1 MTYAAHTTYSPQ
13 SFQMSS
19 FTQPMLNNAQ
29 VDVQSTAN
37 DAGMRNSNRSVNL
50 NEIKTASVLPR
61 ATSTRSDK
69 VGHAL
74 INGLSAIGLGG
85 VGAATYL
92 AFSKTSVAVPMTL
105 STVGTAG
112 LACVAGAAVSA
123 GLAVY
128 NAARSCVPS
137 KRLNESLNAQFK
149 GTDKLISHFE
159 SGQIIYNANLQKF
172 ELNSDLMSQQD
183 MHHFENEFLHNK
195 HGQTLFGSHIGETR
209 VKDMINK
216 INQNI
221 IAGSNADQA
230 YATAAKTMNKE
241 LKYSQTRKIVTTAL
255 LTTAAGGAAGAI
267 AGGLGAPV
275 GAAIGLAFGLLG
287 AKGGHV
293 AYKKMTADNM
303 NNVNSE

>member
-159 SGQIIYNANLQKF
+159 SGQIIYNAILAKII
-172 ELNSDLMSQQD
+172 
-183 MHHFENEFLHNK
+183 K
-195 HGQTLFGSHIGETR
+195 H
-209 VKDMINK
+209 V
-216 INQNI
+216 
-221 IAGSNADQA
+221 
-230 YATAAKTMNKE
+230 Y
-241 LKYSQTRKIVTTAL
+241 
-255 LTTAAGGAAGAI
+255 
-267 AGGLGAPV
+267 
-275 GAAIGLAFGLLG
+275 
-287 AKGGHV
+287 
-293 AYKKMTADNM
+293 
-303 NNVNSE
+303 